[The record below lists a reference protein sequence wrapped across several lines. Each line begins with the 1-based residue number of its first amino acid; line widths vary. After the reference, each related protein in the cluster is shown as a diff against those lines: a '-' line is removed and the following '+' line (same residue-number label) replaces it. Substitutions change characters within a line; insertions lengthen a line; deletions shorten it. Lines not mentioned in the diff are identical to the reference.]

1 MTHDLN
7 IDDLNCAAGDVRL
20 ANGSNPMEGRVEI
33 CYNNTY
39 HTVCDDYWD
48 DLEAQV
54 VCRQLEFFTP
64 PGDII
69 IYVYGQ

>member
-54 VCRQLEFFTP
+54 VCRQLGFFTP